1 MDNNACALKR
11 RIGAYRFAVWEM
23 TLYLD
28 THPDC
33 TAALE
38 KLREFQAITGRLV
51 EEYEQQYGPLVLT
64 SDDVPCERWSW
75 VDGPWPWEGAM

>member
-1 MDNNACALKR
+1 MDNNACALRR

-33 TAALE
+33 AAALE
-38 KLREFQAITGRLV
+38 KLRELQAVTGRLV
-51 EEYEQQYGPLVLT
+51 EEYEGQYGTLVLT
-64 SDDVPCERWSW
+64 SDEACGERWSW
-75 VDGPWPWEGAM
+75 VDGPWPWEGVM

>member
-23 TLYLD
+23 MLYLA

-64 SDDVPCERWSW
+64 SDDVRGERWSW